1 MATRLSRFFEQ
12 QRLAKSLKPG
22 QLAQLLG
29 CTNLSKNGS
38 RIRVFEQSGTIS
50 RELFEKLARYF
61 EVDRQTIEELVELDR
76 REFFQK
82 WLAWA
87 NEPIQPHLVLRLI
100 AAVYSRREL
109 ASDVETIKDAEEWA
123 AAVARE
129 TALRCCLVWSRR
141 LSIWFDETGSISGRT
156 EAVPNEPNVPWM
168 GRSGKTFVLNED
180 LGSTSSVE
188 WPRTP
193 EVKIAPS
200 PVLRGHENE

>member
-1 MATRLSRFFEQ
+1 VATRLSRFFEQ

-109 ASDVETIKDAEEWA
+109 NPDVVTIEDAEDWA

-129 TALRCCLVWSRR
+129 TGLRCCLVWSRK
-141 LSIWFDETGSISGRT
+141 LSIWFDETGIISGRT
-156 EAVPNEPNVPWM
+156 EAAPNEPNVPWM

-180 LGSTSSVE
+180 LGSMSSVE
-188 WPRTP
+188 WPRQP
-193 EVKIAPS
+193 EVGS
-200 PVLRGHENE
+200 